1 MSNSKKIS
9 SSKSQSP
16 KHNNVQSN
24 ISTNNNNSNVLETH
38 GDYTLRTDGV
48 YKKEDKNEF
57 KICGFLRVDALFRD
71 GTSDDWNKLVEF
83 KDVDGVDHQELIPN
97 TAFLSHYRVI
107 LEPLV
112 KAGLAVGV
120 PSEVTSYL
128 KTVNPQKRGRIAYK
142 LGWHNFDGKACFVLP
157 SDQSIG
163 STNEKVMYE
172 GTSSMS
178 AIASKGTL
186 QEWQE
191 HIAIPA
197 CSSSR
202 AVLAISTAFASPLVS
217 LGNRNN
223 AGFHFRGNSSSG
235 KSVAQAIGCSVI
247 ASPDY
252 KLTWRS
258 TANGLEAIALAHNDL
273 MLPLDEISQADP
285 SSVSTSIYDL
295 MNGKQ
300 KVRANKTGTA
310 QEVQSWNTLVLS
322 SGEESLKDIAF
333 SQGKK
338 TKAGEEIRLADIP
351 ADAGAGLGANES
363 IPDGFN
369 SIQEYGEHM
378 RKAVANYYG
387 TPFVAF
393 MNQLITLD
401 PVSLQQDLST
411 YIAGFVKEVTPN
423 GTSQVK
429 RVAESFALVAYAGE
443 LATYY
448 NITGWKEGVAENAV
462 IVCFKAWLDEFD
474 TGRPKEEQ
482 DLIDNALSILTQKQA
497 GFSPLNEARVPPEHI
512 GWFSD
517 NNQQQE
523 FLVYAQSY
531 KKFFCLGKSTTLVN
545 SVLRKAGILVDE
557 KYTANP
563 KSRFGRSTKVKKL
576 VMPEEK

>member
-1 MSNSKKIS
+1 MSNNQKIS
-9 SSKSQSP
+9 SSKNQSS
-16 KHNNVQSN
+16 KHNNVQGN
-24 ISTNNNNSNVLETH
+24 VSTNNNNSNVLETH

-71 GTSDDWNKLVEF
+71 GTSDDWSKLVEF
-83 KDVDGVDHQELIPN
+83 KDVDGVDHQVLIPN
-97 TAFLSHYRVI
+97 TAFLSHDRVI

-142 LGWHNFDGKACFVLP
+142 LGWHNFDGKPCFVLP
-157 SDQSIG
+157 NNQSIG
-163 STNEKVMYE
+163 SINEKVMYE

-178 AIASKGTL
+178 TIASKGTL
-186 QEWQE
+186 QEWQK
-191 HIAIPA
+191 HIATPA

-202 AVLAISTAFASPLVS
+202 AIFAISVAFASPLVS

-310 QEVQSWNTLVLS
+310 QEVQGWNVLVLS
-322 SGEESLKDIAF
+322 SGEESLKDIALN
-333 SQGKK
+333 QGKK
-338 TKAGEEIRLADIP
+338 TKTGEEIRLADIP
-351 ADAGAGLGANES
+351 ADAGAGFGANEG

-369 SIQEYGEHM
+369 SIQEYGSHM
-378 RKAVANYYG
+378 KESVTKYYG
-387 TPFVAF
+387 TPFIEF
-393 MNQLITLD
+393 MNQLINLT
-401 PVSLQQDLST
+401 PESVQQDLSD
-411 YIAGFVKEVTPN
+411 YIADFVKQVVPN

-443 LATYY
+443 LATYF
-448 NITGWKEGVAENAV
+448 NITGWGEGVAENAV

-482 DLIDNALSILTQKQA
+482 AIIDNALTILTQKQA
-497 GFSPLNEARVPPEHI
+497 GFIPLNEERVPPEHI
-512 GWFSD
+512 GWISN

-523 FLVYAQSY
+523 FLVYTQSY
-531 KKFFCLGKSTTLVN
+531 KDYFCLGKKPKLVDR
-545 SVLRKAGILVDE
+545 VLREVGVLVDVDQ
-557 KYTANP
+557 TVNP
-563 KSRFGRSTKVKKL
+563 KSRKGKSVKVREL
-576 VMPEEK
+576 VIPEEK